1 MKKTIIGIAAL
12 VCAALGGLLMG
23 CKERE
28 PEPEPEPE
36 PLPEPLP
43 EPIPKEEFAFKLLPD
58 GTYSVSKGADATVAE
73 ELVIPALHEGR
84 AVTVVAA
91 HAFENASDLKKVTL
105 PASVKTVSAYA
116 FGGCGNLSTLVID
129 DKTVS
134 FFVFNDRYVS
144 AIDGL
149 EVCEYAFSETGFMNV
164 QIDTLQASN
173 DTSVKCTVSGWLA
186 DAESVTVS
194 SALNSQSEKKVNTI
208 SKNETEKRFDFG
220 TYGLFKDVDI
230 TVTTKKGS
238 ITMNDVPDV
247 GITAPEYN
255 FALLNGSYPVLVYS
269 LKLNSITDGGTIP
282 TFVAL
287 ERYTQYNWNALPYN
301 MKPFPFLTKEEAT
314 SSGDFHGKRE
324 KLQSYIK
331 ELYELNPDSKF
342 NLYCVDNY
350 GELILEMFV
359 ANNIP
364 EENWNAVMITDGN
377 GTSAILS
384 STFAVDNPE
393 TRYAE
398 MKAEWEAVKKYVSAN
413 GFNAKAI
420 GASLTY
426 PYHPEYSVLANYAYV
441 IAREQANVDWWCNR
455 LRAGENLKN
464 INAVEGG
471 EAFITELLTHVTQE
485 YTNSLLAALK
495 PAEQENFKT
504 LYKFNEDMFSDAET
518 NQKEVVMI
526 LGTSWSG
533 EEGNLYENVKL
544 HVEFYGT
551 EKYEFYYKGHP
562 GYPTS
567 QYEGRQRYFDELKE
581 EGYVIHE
588 LENAIAAEIILFFE
602 PQVNMAGYKTSTFD
616 SITEETNGKAL
627 LLFGSK
633 DSFAETTY
641 LKYFDMFASELA
653 DEDQGNYN
661 GITFDSGVK
670 YFLLEFNNTADYAN
684 QAANYAK
691 HEIAIYNTTTKAIKY
706 YKLNAGVYSEVDKE
720 GNAVN

>member
-1 MKKTIIGIAAL
+1 MKKKIIGIAAFI
-12 VCAALGGLLMG
+12 CAALGGLLMG
-23 CKERE
+23 CKETE
-28 PEPEPEPE
+28 PEPEPKPEPEPEP
-36 PLPEPLP
+36 
-43 EPIPKEEFAFKLLPD
+43 KSEFAFTLLQD
-58 GTYSVSKGADATVAE
+58 GTYAVSRGDANIAE
-73 ELVIPALHEGR
+73 EIVIPAQYEGR

-105 PASVKTVSAYA
+105 PASVKRISEYA
-116 FGGCGNLSTLVID
+116 FGGCGKLGTLVQG
-129 DKTVS
+129 DKTLS
-134 FFVFNDRYVS
+134 FFVYNDRYVS
-144 AIDGL
+144 EIKGL
-149 EVCEYAFSETGFMNV
+149 QVEDYAFSETGFMT
-164 QIDTLQASN
+164 IGISDAPLSN
-173 DTSVKCTVSGWLA
+173 DTSVKCTVSGWLD
-186 DAESVTVS
+186 DAVSVTVS

-208 SKNETEKRFDFG
+208 SKNETEKQFDFG

-230 TVTTKKGS
+230 TVTTEKGS

-255 FALLNGSYPVLVYS
+255 FALLNASYPVLVYT
-269 LKLNSITDGGTIP
+269 LKLQSITEDGDIP

-287 ERYTQYNWNALPYN
+287 ERNAQYNWDALPYN
-301 MKPFPFLTKEEAT
+301 VKPFPFLAESDAI
-314 SSGDFHGKRE
+314 SGDFHGKRE

-331 ELYELNPDSKF
+331 ELYELNSDSKF

-377 GTSAILS
+377 GTSAALS
-384 STFAVDNPE
+384 NTFAVDNPE

-398 MKAEWEAVKKYVSAN
+398 MKTEWEALKTDVSEN
-413 GFNAKAI
+413 GFDAQKI
-420 GASLTY
+420 SASLSQQ
-426 PYHPEYSVLANYAYV
+426 HNPEYEILVNYAYV

-495 PAEQENFKT
+495 PAEQESFKT

-544 HVEFYGT
+544 LVEFYGT

-616 SITEETNGKAL
+616 SITEETNDKAL

-633 DSFAETTY
+633 DLFAEATY

-670 YFLLEFNNTADYAN
+670 YFLLEFNNTEDYAN

-691 HEIAIYNTTTKAIKY
+691 HEIAIYNTDTKAIKY